1 MEALG
6 NLLFGFSVA
15 LTPYN
20 VMIAATGVFLGI
32 VIGVLP
38 GLGGTSGVAI
48 LLPLTVVMDATS
60 GIILLASIY
69 WGALFGGAITSIL
82 FNIPGEPWS
91 VATCFD
97 GYPLA
102 KKGRAGEALAS
113 AFVPGFFASIIAI
126 LFFTFFAPT
135 LAEIA
140 LAFGPPEYLAVLVLA
155 FSTFAGLGGGSLPK
169 TLASMFIGFLLGSV
183 GLDIVTGHPR
193 LNFGSLNLLAGFSFI
208 TVTIGLFGIGEIL
221 LSAEESL
228 EFRGMQAMV
237 KLRDMGLVLRSMVVH
252 AKTFITGTLLGFWV
266 GIMPGTGATP
276 ASFMSYGM
284 AKQYSRHP
292 EKFGTGVPEGVMATE
307 SAAHA
312 AGIGALLPLVTLG
325 IPGSPTAAVMLAGL
339 FIWGLDPGP
348 RLFVEKPDFVW
359 GLIAS
364 MYIAN
369 MTALLMCLLLL
380 PVFTAILRIPYAI
393 LGPLIVLLSSIGAY
407 AVKNMMLDIWLLV
420 IFGIV
425 GYVFKKLGYPVAPLV
440 IALVL
445 GDMTEEALR
454 QSLIMSDG
462 SFMIFLTRPIPA
474 ALLAIAAVLF
484 LFPVFGPRLRRAV
497 SGMRVARAADR

>member
-6 NLLFGFSVA
+6 NLLFGFTVA

-20 VMIAATGVFLGI
+20 LLVAAAGVFLGV

-48 LLPLTVVMDATS
+48 LLPLTIAMPPES

-97 GYPLA
+97 GYPMA
-102 KKGRAGEALAS
+102 KQGRAGEALAA
-113 AFVPGFFASIIAI
+113 AFIPGFFASLVGIV
-126 LFFTFFAPT
+126 LFTFFAPT
-135 LAEIA
+135 LAA
-140 LAFGPPEYLAVLVLA
+140 LALQFGPPERLAVLLLA
-155 FSTFAGLGGGSLPK
+155 FSTFAGLGGSSLPK
-169 TLASMFIGFLLGSV
+169 TLVSMFIGFLLGTV
-183 GLDIVTGHPR
+183 GLDLVTGEPR
-193 LNFGSLNLLAGFSFI
+193 LTFGSIGLLAGFSF
-208 TVTIGLFGIGEIL
+208 VTAAIGLFGIGEIL
-221 LSAEESL
+221 ASAEESL
-228 EFRGMQAMV
+228 QLRGVQGRVRPREIVSVIATLGQH
-237 KLRDMGLVLRSMVVH
+237 LR
-252 AKTFITGTLLGFWV
+252 TFLTGTLLGFWV
-266 GIMPGTGATP
+266 GVMPGTGATP
-276 ASFMSYGM
+276 ASFMSYGI
-284 AKQYSRHP
+284 AKRYSRHP
-292 EKFGTGVPEGVMATE
+292 ERFGTGIPEGVMATE

-339 FIWGLDPGP
+339 FIWGLQPGP
-348 RLFVEKPDFVW
+348 LLFTERPDFVW

-364 MYIAN
+364 MYAGN
-369 MTALLMCLLLL
+369 LLALLMCL
-380 PVFTAILRIPYAI
+380 VFVPSFAAILRIPYGI
-393 LGPLIVLLSSIGAY
+393 LTPLIILLSAIGAY
-407 AVKNMMLDIWLLV
+407 AVTSSMLEIWLLLA
-420 IFGIV
+420 FGIA
-425 GYVFKKLGYPVAPLV
+425 GFLFKKLGYPVAPLV

-462 SFMIFLTRPIPA
+462 SLSIFVTRPIAAAFVGLAFVLLVLPIVRPAGRRPA
-474 ALLAIAAVLF
+474 AGAGL
-484 LFPVFGPRLRRAV
+484 GGR
-497 SGMRVARAADR
+497 S